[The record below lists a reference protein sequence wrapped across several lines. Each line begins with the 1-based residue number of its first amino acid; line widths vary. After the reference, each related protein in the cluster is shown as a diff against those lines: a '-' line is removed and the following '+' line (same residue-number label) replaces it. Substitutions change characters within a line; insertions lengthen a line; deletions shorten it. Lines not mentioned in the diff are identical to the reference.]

1 MANSASDAR
10 ASEQELRQKLIESH
24 AVEVIVAVGPNM
36 FYTVTLPCTLCFFDE
51 GKVNT
56 PRADIVF
63 FIDARLICWHVDRAH
78 REWGPAQIGFL
89 ANIVRLY
96 RSEEPDFTLG
106 GEEAK
111 AKSLVV
117 EIKSAA
123 SNNAIPAKQTL
134 SLFSIA
140 TMRSPSLERSSSP
153 AVRGSASGTRIL
165 QAVASALYRE

>member
-1 MANSASDAR
+1 M
-10 ASEQELRQKLIESH
+10 
-24 AVEVIVAVGPNM
+24 
-36 FYTVTLPCTLCFFDE
+36 
-51 GKVNT
+51 
-56 PRADIVF
+56 
-63 FIDARLICWHVDRAH
+63 DRAH
-78 REWGPAQIGFL
+78 REWTPAQIGFL
-89 ANIVRLY
+89 ANLVRLY
-96 RSEEPDFTLG
+96 RGEALDFTLG
-106 GEEAK
+106 GDEAK

>member
-1 MANSASDAR
+1 MANSALDAR

-78 REWGPAQIGFL
+78 REWGPAQ
-89 ANIVRLY
+89 
-96 RSEEPDFTLG
+96 
-106 GEEAK
+106 
-111 AKSLVV
+111 
-117 EIKSAA
+117 SASSPISSA
-123 SNNAIPAKQTL
+123 
-134 SLFSIA
+134 SIA
-140 TMRSPSLERSSSP
+140 AKNPTSPSAEKKPRQSRWLWR
-153 AVRGSASGTRIL
+153 
-165 QAVASALYRE
+165 